1 MKNFIIQVDRNNRF
15 NQIFIP
21 LAHKF
26 LEVIRKNG
34 GTIFKRDDEENYS
47 LKIKKVKIIFG
58 AHANPEFW
66 IKNASKHDIFVN
78 LEKIYKDEFR
88 SKNLK
93 YLELLEKNTVL
104 DFCSLNSIF
113 LKKHYILKIPPFFVF
128 PQKKLK
134 KIEKKYD
141 ILFVGGVN
149 TLRDKIL
156 KKISDEKF
164 KLVTGFDIFSQN
176 LDMSIKQSKLY
187 LHLNFEPD
195 DIFNHFKFAHS
206 SLYETIYCGHS
217 GNLIDN
223 FEAKELI
230 GLSLFE
236 KDKEIIS
243 GINELIDNEN
253 LYKKTLMIQQKIA
266 RIYDYNFNTFVKN
279 ILLQNI

>member
-34 GTIFKRDDEENYS
+34 GTIFKRDDEKNNS

-128 PQKKLK
+128 PQKKLE
-134 KIEKKYD
+134 KIEKLRENGIPTIPSTLKEELDCNIFLRAKD
-141 ILFVGGVN
+141 IKTFSK
-149 TLRDKIL
+149 LRD
-156 KKISDEKF
+156 F
-164 KLVTGFDIFSQN
+164 K
-176 LDMSIKQSKLY
+176 
-187 LHLNFEPD
+187 
-195 DIFNHFKFAHS
+195 
-206 SLYETIYCGHS
+206 
-217 GNLIDN
+217 DN
-223 FEAKELI
+223 F
-230 GLSLFE
+230 
-236 KDKEIIS
+236 
-243 GINELIDNEN
+243 
-253 LYKKTLMIQQKIA
+253 
-266 RIYDYNFNTFVKN
+266 
-279 ILLQNI
+279 